1 MCVSRDG
8 PDVWQCLADLCN
20 SLASVYH
27 GEVLLYKADVDGEG
41 DEELRVLQLEEDKM
55 LSGFVPLLAAPQ
67 EACYIDQATDAVS
80 NVLTYGLYCQN

>member
-1 MCVSRDG
+1 MVVCFYRGS

-20 SLASVYH
+20 SFSRVYH
-27 GEVLLYKADVDGEG
+27 GEVLLYKADADGEG

-67 EACYIDQATDAVS
+67 EACYIDQATDAVM
-80 NVLTYGLYCQN
+80 YMCQ

>member
-1 MCVSRDG
+1 M
-8 PDVWQCLADLCN
+8 WQCLADLCN
-20 SLASVYH
+20 SFSHVYH
-27 GEVLLYKADVDGEG
+27 GEVLLYKADADGEG

-80 NVLTYGLYCQN
+80 NVHVYAY